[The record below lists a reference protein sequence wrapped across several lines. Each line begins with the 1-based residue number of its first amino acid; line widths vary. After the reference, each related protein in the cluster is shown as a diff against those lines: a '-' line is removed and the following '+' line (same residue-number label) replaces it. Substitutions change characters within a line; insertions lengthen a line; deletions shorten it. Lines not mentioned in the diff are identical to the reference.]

1 MVEPIVTA
9 TGASPC
15 ELQSQLPEAGYMGG
29 IISDSIGLHRVY
41 SFASKLLKWC
51 YIGEYIGEYY
61 RVIKGDTGSLD

>member
-29 IISDSIGLHRVY
+29 TISDAIGLYRVY
-41 SFASKLLKWC
+41 SLASKLLKGG
-51 YIGEYIGEYY
+51 YIGEYTGEYY
-61 RVIKGDTGSLD
+61 RGY